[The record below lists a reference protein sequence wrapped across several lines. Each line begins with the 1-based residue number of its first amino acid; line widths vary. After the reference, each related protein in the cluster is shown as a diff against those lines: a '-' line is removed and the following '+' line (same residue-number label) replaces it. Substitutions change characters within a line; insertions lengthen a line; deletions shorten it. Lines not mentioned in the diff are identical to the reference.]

1 MSGVTVATMTRSRSA
16 GSTPAWARAAR
27 AAGSAMSE
35 SASSS
40 RATRRSRIP
49 VRATIHSS
57 EVSTIRDSSSFVR
70 TYSGAFAPTPVIETW

>member
-1 MSGVTVATMTRSRSA
+1 
-16 GSTPAWARAAR
+16 
-27 AAGSAMSE
+27 MSE

-70 TYSGAFAPTPVIETW
+70 TYSGAFEPMPVIETW